1 MSKQADPNSDESI
14 QSQGGKA
21 RAEILSPEKRK
32 SIAAAAAAARWGTPK
47 ASHGGT
53 IQIGPWANCQCF
65 NVEIDGEVKRLISQ
79 DSFMNIVGIVG
90 TGKVGAKRIAH
101 LLDNP
106 YISPKK
112 AVGLVEAISN
122 PVRFIIENRMVA
134 FGYEGKLIVEYCK
147 AMMEA
152 RRIGALPEYALGY
165 AEACEKVV
173 IALAGVAIAAIIDE
187 ATGFQLVRER
197 NALAALLDR
206 YLRNE
211 FSAWAKRFPDEFYQE
226 LFRLRG
232 WEWKGMKVNR
242 PQCVGNDTNDLVYSR
257 LEVGILKELE
267 IKNPWIPDKTRRQG
281 YHHSLLTDDFGV
293 PALAQH
299 LHTIITIMRGFPA
312 GKWTRFKEFLD
323 TTMPKKGDSVQF
335 ILDLDDG

>member
-1 MSKQADPNSDESI
+1 MSKQGEFDPEESI

-21 RAEILSPEKRK
+21 RAEKLSPEKRK
-32 SIAAAAAAARWGTPK
+32 EIASAAAAVRWKTPV
-47 ASHGGT
+47 ASHSGSLK
-53 IQIGPWANCQCF
+53 IGPWANIQCF
-65 NVEIDGEVKRLISQ
+65 NVEIDGEAKRMISQ
-79 DSFMNIVGIVG
+79 ASFMDIVGVVG
-90 TGKVGAKRIAH
+90 SGRAGANRIGM

-106 YISPKK
+106 LMPPKK
-112 AVGLVEAISN
+112 TSGIIKAIQN
-122 PVRFIIENRMVA
+122 PV
-134 FGYEGKLIVEYCK
+134 KLITDNRLMIYAYDSILVVEYCK

-152 RRIGALPEYALGY
+152 RRNSALPDWAVGY
-165 AEACEKVV
+165 AEACERVV
-173 IALAGVAIAAIIDE
+173 ISLAGVAIAALIDE

-211 FSAWAKRFPDEFYQE
+211 FSAWAKRFPDDFYQE

-242 PQCVGNDTNDLVYSR
+242 PQCVGNDTKDLVYSR

-267 IKNPWIPDKTRRQG
+267 IKNPWIPEKNRRVG

-299 LHTIITIMRGFPA
+299 LHTIITIMRGFRD
-312 GKWTRFKEFLD
+312 GQWSRFKEFLD
-323 TTMPKKGDSVQF
+323 VTMPKKGDSVQF
-335 ILDLDDG
+335 LLDLDD